1 MEMNKSGK
9 ENKNWKEKKQNK
21 TKTPQECKGTSHGG

>member
-9 ENKNWKEKKQNK
+9 ENKNWKEKKQK